1 MMRRPRAIDYL
12 TINVYWLALS
22 YLSNSM
28 GVLIQPVLVAAL
40 VPEAVKG
47 TALGVMNAL
56 GLVVAIVIQPMMGAI
71 SDRSTTRWG
80 RRRPYILLGTSL
92 DLVFLTLI
100 GLAGSYWLLFAGV
113 LLLQFASNTAHGP
126 LQGLIPDL
134 VPEERRGRAVGVKQ
148 VLEIVGMIAGYLVSG
163 YFLARGQTWLALGII
178 MAVLALAA
186 LFTVSLVREEPSKAV
201 PTEPLLSH
209 LLRIFNIDLKRYPDF
224 AWWVLS
230 RLFILLGMNL
240 VRNYAVY
247 YLGYLRGLSEAEAAG
262 WASVLMGVIAVGIAI
277 VSYPAGR
284 LTDRVG
290 RKPLNILS
298 GMLGAFGAFLF
309 LFAKGQTLF
318 LVAGLEVIDLL
329 AYGAVIGL
337 SAGIFLSANWVWAID
352 LVPQDEAGRYL
363 GVSNLATAGA
373 GVVAGLVGGPL
384 IDLFNGLRPGLGY
397 TAVYLTAVL
406 TFIMGTALL
415 FKVRETREAAFA
427 VAG

>member
-1 MMRRPRAIDYL
+1 MRRPRAIHYL
-12 TINVYWLALS
+12 TINIYWFALS
-22 YLSNSM
+22 YLANSM

-71 SDRSTTRWG
+71 SDRSTARWG

-100 GLAGSYWLLFAGV
+100 GLAGNYWLLFAGV

-134 VPEERRGRAVGVKQ
+134 VPERRRGRAVGVKQ
-148 VLEIVGMIAGYLVSG
+148 LLEILGMIAGYLVSG
-163 YFLARGQTWLALGII
+163 YFLAQGETWLALGGI
-178 MAVLALAA
+178 MALLALAA
-186 LFTVSLVREEPSKAV
+186 LFTVSLVREEPSKEV
-201 PTEPLLSH
+201 PTEPLLGH
-209 LLRIFNIDLKRYPDF
+209 LLRIFNIDIRRHPDF
-224 AWWVLS
+224 VWWVVS

-262 WASVLMGVIAVGIAI
+262 SASVLMGVIAVGIAI

-284 LTDRVG
+284 G
-290 RKPLNILS
+290 SI
-298 GMLGAFGAFLF
+298 LF

-329 AYGAVIGL
+329 AYGTVIGL

-352 LVPQDEAGRYL
+352 LVPEGEAGRYL

-373 GVVAGLVGGPL
+373 GVVAGFGGGPL
-384 IDLFNGLRPGLGY
+384 IDIFNALRPGLGY
-397 TAVYLTAVL
+397 TVLYLIAVL
-406 TFIMGTALL
+406 TFIVGTALL
-415 FKVRETREAAFA
+415 VKVRETREAAFA

>member
-1 MMRRPRAIDYL
+1 MRRPRAIDYL
-12 TINVYWLALS
+12 TINIYWFALS
-22 YLSNSM
+22 YLANSM

-40 VPEAVKG
+40 VPEAVRG

-56 GLVVAIVIQPMMGAI
+56 GLVVAIIIQPMMGAI
-71 SDRSTTRWG
+71 SDRSTARWG

-100 GLAGSYWLLFAGV
+100 GLAGNYWFLFAGV

-134 VPEERRGRAVGVKQ
+134 VPEEQRGRAVGVKQ

-163 YFLARGQTWLALGII
+163 YFLARGQTWLALGSL
-178 MAVLALAA
+178 MALLALAA
-186 LFTVSLVREEPSKAV
+186 LLTVSLVHEEPSEDV
-201 PTEPLLSH
+201 PTEPLLGH
-209 LLRIFNIDLKRYPDF
+209 LLRIFNIDIRRYPDF
-224 AWWVLS
+224 AWWVVS

-240 VRNYAVY
+240 VRNYVVY
-247 YLGYLRGLSEAEAAG
+247 YFGYLRGLSEAEAVG

-277 VSYPAGR
+277 VSYPAGH

-290 RKPLNILS
+290 RKPLNVLS
-298 GMLGAFGAFLF
+298 GMLATFGAFLF
-309 LFAKGQTLF
+309 LFARGQTLF

-337 SAGIFLSANWVWAID
+337 SAGIFLSANWVWAIE

-373 GVVAGLVGGPL
+373 GVVAGLGGGSL
-384 IDLFNGLRPGLGY
+384 IDIFNALRPGLGY
-397 TAVYLTAVL
+397 TALYLTAVL
-406 TFIMGTALL
+406 AFIVGTALL
-415 FKVRETREAAFA
+415 VKVRETREAGFA

>member
-1 MMRRPRAIDYL
+1 MRRPRAIDYL
-12 TINVYWLALS
+12 TINVYWFSLS
-22 YLSNSM
+22 YLANSM

-71 SDRSTTRWG
+71 SDRSTARWG

-100 GLAGSYWLLFAGV
+100 GLAGNYWLLFAGV

-148 VLEIVGMIAGYLVSG
+148 VLEILGMIAGYLVSG
-163 YFLARGQTWLALGII
+163 YFLAQGQTWLALGSI
-178 MAVLALAA
+178 MALLALAA
-186 LFTVSLVREEPSKAV
+186 LFTVSLVREEPSKEV
-201 PTEPLLSH
+201 PAEPMLGH
-209 LLRIFNIDLKRYPDF
+209 VLRIFNIDIRRHPDF

-247 YLGYLRGLSEAEAAG
+247 YFAYLRGLSEAEAAG
-262 WASVLMGVIAVGIAI
+262 WASVLMAVIAVGIAI
-277 VSYPAGR
+277 ISYPAGH
-284 LTDRVG
+284 LADRVG

-298 GMLGAFGAFLF
+298 GMLGACGAFLF
-309 LFAKGQTLF
+309 LFAKGQILF

-329 AYGAVIGL
+329 AYGTVIGL

-352 LVPQDEAGRYL
+352 LVPQDEVGRYL

-373 GVVAGLVGGPL
+373 GVVAGVGGGPV
-384 IDLFNGLRPGLGY
+384 IDLFNALRPGLGY
-397 TAVYLTAVL
+397 TALYLTAVV
-406 TFIMGTALL
+406 TFIVGTALL
-415 FKVRETREAAFA
+415 VKVRETRRPPLL
-427 VAG
+427 

>member
-1 MMRRPRAIDYL
+1 
-12 TINVYWLALS
+12 
-22 YLSNSM
+22 M

-40 VPEAVKG
+40 VPEVVKG

-71 SDRSTTRWG
+71 SDRSTVRWG

-100 GLAGSYWLLFAGV
+100 GLAGNYWLLFAGV

-134 VPEERRGRAVGVKQ
+134 VSEERRGRAVGVKQ

-163 YFLARGQTWLALGII
+163 YFLARGQTWLALGSI
-178 MAVLALAA
+178 MAVLALAV
-186 LFTVSLVREEPSKAV
+186 LLTVSLVREEPCKEV
-201 PTEPLLSH
+201 PTEPLLGY
-209 LLRIFNIDLKRYPDF
+209 LLRIFNIDIRRHPDF
-224 AWWVLS
+224 AWWVIS

-262 WASVLMGVIAVGIAI
+262 LASVLMAVIAVGIAI
-277 VSYPAGR
+277 VSYPAGH

-309 LFAKGQTLF
+309 LFAKGQPLF

-329 AYGAVIGL
+329 AYGAV
-337 SAGIFLSANWVWAID
+337 
-352 LVPQDEAGRYL
+352 
-363 GVSNLATAGA
+363 
-373 GVVAGLVGGPL
+373 
-384 IDLFNGLRPGLGY
+384 LFNALRPGLGY
-397 TAVYLTAVL
+397 TALYLTAVF
-406 TFIMGTALL
+406 TFIVGTALL
-415 FKVRETREAAFA
+415 VKVRETRETPFA
-427 VAG
+427 VVG